1 MKKVVVESM
10 ENSNEKVRNNLYK
23 YSNINFVIQVFY
35 YPLVRV
41 V

>member
-10 ENSNEKVRNNLYK
+10 ENNNGKVMNNLYK

-41 V
+41 